1 MYHEII
7 CLRPTSTAA
16 PGLGDALDLAFWG
29 SSPPSL
35 RQHGASAAR
44 GTRFTV
50 STSEARATG
59 GRDRG
64 GLFYTTALGHGR
76 RLAAHRGHGSGD
88 LVQMMVG
95 AVILW
100 VVLRICW
107 ALAWG

>member
-1 MYHEII
+1 V
-7 CLRPTSTAA
+7 
-16 PGLGDALDLAFWG
+16 G
-29 SSPPSL
+29 
-35 RQHGASAAR
+35 
-44 GTRFTV
+44 
-50 STSEARATG
+50 ATG
-59 GRDRG
+59 V

-76 RLAAHRGHGSGD
+76 RLAAHRGLGSGD